1 MVLPLIREFYGPLLV
16 GTVLN
21 FLLYGITIT
30 QLYLYHISSNRDRI
44 WIRAFVYLLFVGD
57 TVHTLF
63 TLLYMYETLIDH
75 FGDTT
80 HLETANW
87 VFATGPALTGILGGL
102 VQAFFAWRIK
112 VLTAGR
118 KITIIILFCATSSFL
133 MGVATATAAGIVPQF
148 DEFPKFRVTVILWL
162 GCSSLADVL
171 ITGTLVFYLKNHKT
185 GFIRTDTYIDRV
197 IRLTVQTGLI
207 TAIWAFVDL
216 MLFLLSPTG
225 LHLLFNT
232 PLSKLYTNSLMS
244 SLNARKFWWHDNEGD
259 DALAISSQSILFK
272 LSQVK
277 SHPTVTDR
285 NQDTEVFVHVESHQA
300 GDLPKIGHDVCPET
314 PGVAIT
320 SRSHDK
326 DHQQL
331 EVTPSHHSASDSN
344 PKSQSAAGKY
354 IVHKVNF

>member
-216 MLFLLSPTG
+216 MLFLLSASF
-225 LHLLFNT
+225 LLT
-232 PLSKLYTNSLMS
+232 KTKSRLY
-244 SLNARKFWWHDNEGD
+244 
-259 DALAISSQSILFK
+259 
-272 LSQVK
+272 
-277 SHPTVTDR
+277 
-285 NQDTEVFVHVESHQA
+285 
-300 GDLPKIGHDVCPET
+300 
-314 PGVAIT
+314 
-320 SRSHDK
+320 
-326 DHQQL
+326 
-331 EVTPSHHSASDSN
+331 
-344 PKSQSAAGKY
+344 
-354 IVHKVNF
+354 